1 MVCAGALCPGADRK
15 SSDEGKEM
23 QIRLVTL
30 PWDASLQAFNES
42 RLIEAT
48 RGCDV
53 LACESRWT
61 SVDGRDCLTLLLK
74 LAPGGSGGGSGGSG
88 DAWRRMDARAAS
100 IAQSRELEA
109 KMPDENREVYF
120 QLKRWRGEKVK
131 GTKAPVFSVANNK
144 QLSEI
149 VMRAPRTLVEL
160 RKISGLGETFC
171 KKYGAEVL
179 DMVKNLKPVA
189 EATGGADAE
198 QREEKPA
205 DGGEEADVGK
215 EMPF

>member
-1 MVCAGALCPGADRK
+1 
-15 SSDEGKEM
+15 M

-30 PWDASLQAFNES
+30 PWDASEQAFNES
-42 RLIEAT
+42 RLLEAT

-74 LAPGGSGGGSGGSG
+74 LAPGGSGGGGSG
-88 DAWRRMDARAAS
+88 DSWRRMDARAAS

-109 KMPDENREVYF
+109 KMPEENREVYF

-131 GTKAPVFSVANNK
+131 GTKAPVFSVANNR

-149 VMRAPRTLVEL
+149 VMRAPRTLTEL
-160 RKISGLGETFC
+160 RQIPGIGEVFC
-171 KKYGAEVL
+171 KKYGDEVL
-179 DMVKNLKPVA
+179 DMVKSLKPATAAKPEEPKA
-189 EATGGADAE
+189 EGGVPSEAAE
-198 QREEKPA
+198 GA
-205 DGGEEADVGK
+205 EEAEDAGG